1 MVYSISAI
9 KKTRPHPFETTELR
23 VLVWSFP
30 ESFLNFMSPVSMLPM
45 FTSTAQAHKA
55 HIQTAASDFIDGALH
70 ADSQL
75 AKNPLTWL
83 DQWNGMTARWNQF
96 LLLNIHET
104 FYFFKCTALFV
115 RCNNWSNY
123 DVIILWKLPFPVIC
137 PFTATLLIKQT
148 HWCTFASGH
157 SAIKPSDKPRA
168 PSGCYEMHLTG
179 DSTFFITLLS
189 AGVKAVCD
197 KNVPKRATLTWG
209 TIRKPIR
216 Q

>member
-1 MVYSISAI
+1 M
-9 KKTRPHPFETTELR
+9 
-23 VLVWSFP
+23 LVWSLP
-30 ESFLNFMSPVSMLPM
+30 ESFLTFMSPVSMLPM
-45 FTSTAQAHKA
+45 FTSAAQHNKA

-75 AKNPLTWL
+75 AKNPLTRL
-83 DQWNGMTARWNQF
+83 DQWNGMTVRWNQF

-104 FYFFKCTALFV
+104 FFFFFKCTIIIIMWLFCGNC
-115 RCNNWSNY
+115 R
-123 DVIILWKLPFPVIC
+123 FPSYC

-148 HWCTFASGH
+148 HCCTFALCH

-168 PSGCYEMHLTG
+168 LSGCYEMHLTG

-189 AGVKAVCD
+189 ARVKAVCD